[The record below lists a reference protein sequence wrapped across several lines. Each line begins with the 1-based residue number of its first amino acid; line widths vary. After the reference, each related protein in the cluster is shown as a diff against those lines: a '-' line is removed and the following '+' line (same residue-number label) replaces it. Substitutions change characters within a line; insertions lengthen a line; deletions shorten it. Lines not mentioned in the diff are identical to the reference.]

1 MGEEMVR
8 RFVRW
13 LGVALVVLLG
23 AVTGGAA
30 QTSPPTPS
38 GADRI
43 VFVSGREGSQQIYIM
58 GADGSNV
65 TRLANAAGSNIFPVF
80 SPDGRKIAFASDR
93 DGGSHQIYVMDA
105 DGSNMTRLT
114 SPPGGSITPAF
125 SPDGSQIVFASNRDA
140 PSDRANGLQIYV
152 MAADGTDVT
161 RLTSPPGRSTHPVF
175 SPDGSRIVF
184 ASNLGGKFQIYAMN
198 ADGSDAVSLASL
210 PGESGDPTFSPDGR
224 KIAFR
229 SEYNGKDQIHLM
241 DADGTHITR
250 LTSPPGASG
259 MPAFS
264 RDGTK
269 IAFSSDRDGPLQLYV
284 MGIDGSNVT
293 RLTNS
298 PGPDLNPMFGPPGLL
313 PPPSSPLLHPAALCT
328 VDPTITPG
336 SGISRIRLGM
346 DLTEVTDLLA
356 APPKPVEKGTG
367 ADSTWKRFYYYPASD
382 LGIVA
387 RDNSV
392 VYITLGSG
400 TEDTHKCATREGV
413 HIGGE
418 TTLTG
423 RVNTAYGEPDGKL
436 AILGTNVEWWV
447 YNARGLEL
455 NVNTQGQVIAVSVF
469 APGTFCNLQARLAE
483 LRWQG
488 LTCTE
493 FKPPLSRVPMP

>member
-1 MGEEMVR
+1 MEEELLR

-13 LGVALVVLLG
+13 LGVALVILLG

-30 QTSPPTPS
+30 QTSQPIPS

-43 VFVSGREGSQQIYIM
+43 VFVSDREGSEQIYIM

-65 TRLANAAGSNIFPVF
+65 ARLTNAAGSNIFPVF

-93 DGGSHQIYVMDA
+93 DGDFLQIHVMDA
-105 DGSNMTRLT
+105 DGSNVTRLT
-114 SPPGGSITPAF
+114 SPPGGSAAPAF
-125 SPDGSQIVFASNRDA
+125 SPDGSRIVFTSNRDA
-140 PSDRANGLQIYV
+140 PSDRSNGLQIYI

-175 SPDGSRIVF
+175 SPDGNRIVF
-184 ASNLGGKFQIYAMN
+184 ASNRSGKFQIYLMN
-198 ADGSDAVSLASL
+198 ADGSNAVSLTSP
-210 PGESGDPTFSPDGR
+210 PGENGNPTFSPDGH

-229 SEYNGKDQIHLM
+229 SECNGEDQIYLM
-241 DADGTHITR
+241 DADGSHVTR

-259 MPAFS
+259 IPAFS

-298 PGPDLNPMFGPPGLL
+298 PGPDHNPVFGPPGPL
-313 PPPSSPLLHPAALCT
+313 PPPSSPLLHPAVLCT

-346 DLTEVTDLLA
+346 DLTEVTELLA
-356 APPKPVEKGTG
+356 APPEPVEKSTG
-367 ADSTWKRFYYYPASD
+367 AGSTWERFYYYPASD

-387 RDNSV
+387 RDKSV

-400 TEDTHKCATREGV
+400 TEDTHKCATHEGV

-418 TTLTG
+418 TTLTR
-423 RVNTAYGEPDGKL
+423 RVKAAYGDPDGKL
-436 AILGTNVEWWV
+436 ALLGANVEWWV
-447 YNARGLEL
+447 YNTRGLEL
-455 NVNTQGQVIAVSVF
+455 NVNIQGQVIAVSVF
-469 APGTFCNLQARLAE
+469 APGTFCNLQARLSE
-483 LRWQG
+483 LRWEG

-493 FKPPLSRVPMP
+493 FKPPLSRVVLH